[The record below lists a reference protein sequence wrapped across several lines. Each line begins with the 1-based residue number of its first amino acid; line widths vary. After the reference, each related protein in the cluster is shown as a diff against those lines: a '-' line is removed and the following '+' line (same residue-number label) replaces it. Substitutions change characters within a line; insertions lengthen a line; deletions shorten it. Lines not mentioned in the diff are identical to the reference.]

1 MTEQGNDFFAAET
14 SYRAGK
20 TTLGKRSGAKKK
32 ANKKVLKDFFY
43 FFFKLTTV
51 LHLHRG
57 DNSLWASS

>member
-43 FFFKLTTV
+43 FFL
-51 LHLHRG
+51 
-57 DNSLWASS
+57 N